1 MFQSLRIGTPLYVLH
16 KNEPKVEQGEVI
28 FVSNPVPQFGQTT
41 FSAGIMTPQ
50 PMTVDVKI
58 KSGEQTIE
66 LQKLPANMSIADYG
80 NGMVVSESR
89 DAILNEISALKNNSQ
104 RVIDGIEQ
112 HKEIVRKCDTLL
124 EELNPQIR
132 KEAERSREIEALS
145 TRVGGLESSLGRI
158 EELLTR
164 SLDSKPKEK

>member
-1 MFQSLRIGTPLYVLH
+1 MFQNLRIGTPLYVLY
-16 KNEPKVEQGEVI
+16 KNEPKVDHGEVI

-41 FSAGIMTPQ
+41 FNAGIMAQQ

-66 LQKLPANMSIADYG
+66 LQKLPATMSIADYG

-89 DAILNEISALKNNSQ
+89 DAILNEISVLKGNSQ
-104 RVIDGIEQ
+104 RVIDSVEQ
-112 HKEIVRKCDTLL
+112 HKKVVQKCDALL
-124 EELNPQIR
+124 EDLNPQIR
-132 KEAERSREIEALS
+132 QDAERSREIEALS
-145 TRVGGLESSLGRI
+145 SRVGGLESSIGRI

-164 SLDSKPKEK
+164 TLNNKKEK